1 MFDSEGSRLKEEI
14 ESLQIKIKELELKQ
28 TEIINSYEDK
38 IKEKIKHIDYLDGL
52 NQDQLE
58 NHENEVRTLKQLLEH
73 QKSELE
79 SEKIRSR
86 ERDQRNQET
95 IDDLK
100 TDNNSLR
107 DTLSRE
113 RS

>member
-1 MFDSEGSRLKEEI
+1 M
-14 ESLQIKIKELELKQ
+14 
-28 TEIINSYEDK
+28 
-38 IKEKIKHIDYLDGL
+38 
-52 NQDQLE
+52 
-58 NHENEVRTLKQLLEH
+58 KQLLEH

-113 RS
+113 RSDKEKIIEDMQYEYEGTISTLKNKVDSLVSRNNIVEREIISIKESMALKEKEIKNLQERVRVTEER